1 MRRRAQPGSGDG
13 ARACRARQRRTSVA
27 VGGVKGVTGRT
38 LSSVQKFSTR
48 IKRTWEMYRCA
59 HNVVQIIIVVVPGV
73 PDVCPRCYQQQLG
86 QNPFLKERDPLLASV
101 ARRQVQ
107 KQGSG
112 DVHVPMRC
120 WIGQYLHGAVAIH
133 HCYSFLCGMKLAHF
147 CQERVPSTI
156 FTV

>member
-1 MRRRAQPGSGDG
+1 MFSFLGLRD
-13 ARACRARQRRTSVA
+13 RRTHLSLV
-27 VGGVKGVTGRT
+27 RT
-38 LSSVQKFSTR
+38 PVSWRNTVRNTRLFLHEMKVHNAEPKKFSTR
-48 IKRTWEMYRCA
+48 KKFSARNKRTWEMYRCA
-59 HNVVQIIIVVVPGV
+59 HNMVQIIIVVVPGV

-133 HCYSFLCGMKLAHF
+133 HCYS
-147 CQERVPSTI
+147 S
-156 FTV
+156 